1 MYNKNN
7 LSNINQLK
15 KLKMMLQIKKEVK
28 KVERKL
34 KRSNSFFYI
43 NTAYFNKKSVSLN
56 NNELAKKL
64 EIKKSNYERLTRG

>member
-7 LSNINQLK
+7 LSNIDQLK

-56 NNELAKKL
+56 NNELSKKL